1 MRHVIVFALISLL
14 LVRAQLDIDPP
25 FSNGCFFST
34 DSAELLKYVCRS
46 QVNGITSKECR
57 RAFKQPEVKMIKY
70 ECERK
75 TSSVYIH
82 LDELRW
88 FRNLTVLNISN
99 LGIYSII
106 FDQTKYSP
114 AFTNLQPQVT
124 IWKATHNHLKMI
136 SYEIFD
142 QMPKIAEIDY
152 SYNEIQVLYLNL
164 FNENNDIL
172 LIN

>member
-1 MRHVIVFALISLL
+1 MRRVIVFAIISFLS
-14 LVRAQLDIDPP
+14 VRAQLDIDPP
-25 FSNGCFFST
+25 FSNGCLST
-34 DSAELLKYVCRS
+34 DSTELLKYACRS

-57 RAFKQPEVKMIKY
+57 RAFEQPEVKMIKY

-75 TSSVYIH
+75 SSSVSIK

-88 FRNLTVLNISN
+88 YRNLKVLDISN
-99 LGIYSII
+99 LGIFSII

-114 AFTNLQPQVT
+114 ASHLQPQVT
-124 IWKATHNHLKMI
+124 ILTATHNHLKMI